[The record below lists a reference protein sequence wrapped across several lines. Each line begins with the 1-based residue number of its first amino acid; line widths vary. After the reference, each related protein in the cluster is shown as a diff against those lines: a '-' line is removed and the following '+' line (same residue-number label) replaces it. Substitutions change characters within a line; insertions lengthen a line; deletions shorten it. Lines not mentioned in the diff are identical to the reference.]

1 MKNRKELAFYN
12 NNPITVISPDISAIK
27 NGASKTLLISK
38 SCVVLKTQQA
48 NMLLHNHR
56 CFELVYVL
64 NGTVSQHIEKKGVV
78 SEYQHLGVGNFIF
91 IDYNTFHDYQNASHD
106 LVLINFLFTP
116 DFLIETAGE
125 CTLSELCRHQN
136 IDFDVSLLKMDPAD
150 RVYYDSDGQILALFE
165 KALDVYHKNLP
176 GHHALLRC
184 MAIEIL
190 LTAFQQHLPNLSGR
204 PKHKAIQ
211 EICDYV
217 MENYTENIT
226 LSKICQE
233 KYFNSNYISKKF
245 YEVTGMTFNKYLQKV
260 RIQNA
265 CELLIETDASIEM
278 VSEMV
283 GYNDVHSFRTVF
295 KKIIGS
301 TPREFQKIYS
311 GRSLTK

>member
-1 MKNRKELAFYN
+1 M
-12 NNPITVISPDISAIK
+12 V
-27 NGASKTLLISK
+27 
-38 SCVVLKTQQA
+38 
-48 NMLLHNHR
+48 
-56 CFELVYVL
+56 
-64 NGTVSQHIEKKGVV
+64 
-78 SEYQHLGVGNFIF
+78 
-91 IDYNTFHDYQNASHD
+91 
-106 LVLINFLFTP
+106 
-116 DFLIETAGE
+116 
-125 CTLSELCRHQN
+125 
-136 IDFDVSLLKMDPAD
+136 
-150 RVYYDSDGQILALFE
+150 
-165 KALDVYHKNLP
+165 
-176 GHHALLRC
+176 
-184 MAIEIL
+184 
-190 LTAFQQHLPNLSGR
+190 
-204 PKHKAIQ
+204 KAIQ